1 MAAAAWRELRA
12 ELPLVRHYKD
22 APVVAGGASVRCLC
36 SALSRPPEGRP
47 WALTTSVDEISGSTV
62 VTKSQSP
69 NPLGPVG
76 EVGGPFNG
84 GLGEELFLVRGRQ
97 SGLWQLPGGMIEA
110 SDLNVWDA
118 AAREFYEETGSQAPL
133 PSSRLQG
140 WFETT
145 IELPSGGLF
154 RGVIFVLQTEAT
166 CEVPFAVNG
175 ETREALWR
183 PWRNLED
190 LDFRWPN
197 DQTIP
202 QIFDMAQA
210 EDGRRPVVRA
220 GCYMEMRPTLRC
232 GGHMREWLS

>member
-1 MAAAAWRELRA
+1 MAAAAWRVPPPRELRA
-12 ELPLVRHYKD
+12 ELPLVRHYKEQVS
-22 APVVAGGASVRCLC
+22 AAFVALFR
-36 SALSRPPEGRP
+36 
-47 WALTTSVDEISGSTV
+47 
-62 VTKSQSP
+62 
-69 NPLGPVG
+69 
-76 EVGGPFNG
+76 
-84 GLGEELFLVRGRQ
+84 GEELFLVRGRQ

-232 GGHMREWLS
+232 GGHMRESAPEK